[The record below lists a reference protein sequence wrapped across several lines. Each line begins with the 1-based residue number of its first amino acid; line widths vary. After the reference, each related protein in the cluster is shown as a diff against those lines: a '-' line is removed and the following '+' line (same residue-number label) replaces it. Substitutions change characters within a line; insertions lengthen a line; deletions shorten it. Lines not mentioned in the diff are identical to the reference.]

1 MFYNEKKIEWLKRI
15 YPHGTK
21 ICCDSMDDDLA
32 PVESGTI
39 GKVDFV
45 DDSGQIHVDWQN
57 GRTLALIPGV
67 DSFHI
72 VRQQE
77 TSDNTEEV
85 EEQDDMSMQ
94 TV

>member
-45 DDSGQIHVDWQN
+45 DDAGQIHVDWIN

-72 VRQQE
+72 VKE
-77 TSDNTEEV
+77 PSDNAEEV

>member
-1 MFYNEKKIEWLKRI
+1 MFYNEKKIDRLKRI

-45 DDSGQIHVDWQN
+45 DDAGQIHVDWQN

-72 VRQQE
+72 VRDQ
-77 TSDNTEEV
+77 SDNDEEL